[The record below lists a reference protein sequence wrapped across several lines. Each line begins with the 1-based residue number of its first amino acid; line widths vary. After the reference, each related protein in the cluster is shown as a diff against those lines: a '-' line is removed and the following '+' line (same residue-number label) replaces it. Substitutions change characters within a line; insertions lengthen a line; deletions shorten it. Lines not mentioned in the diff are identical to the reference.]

1 RSLANDCG
9 KSTLRSR
16 SIGFQRTIS
25 DNTIDPSRGY
35 TLMMD
40 LQGAK
45 EGVVSDIDFVRLNL
59 GARGLYTL
67 FDKHRFLA
75 RAQVGGIAS
84 DGFASVPAS
93 LRFFAGGDQSAPG
106 HAYHPPSHTDETS
119 ERIGI
124 HYRLAS
130 SQEYQCEF
138 RPSYQGAAIDVHGNA
153 VNPCKDPKKTSA
165 GVGTRWVP
173 P

>member
-16 SIGFQRTIS
+16 SIGFRRTS
-25 DNTIDPSRGY
+25 RDNTIDPSRGY
-35 TLMMD
+35 ALMMD
-40 LQGAK
+40 LQGAE

-93 LRFFAGGDQSAPG
+93 LRFFAGCDQSVRGYDYRTLSP
-106 HAYHPPSHTDETS
+106 TDETGD
-119 ERIGI
+119 RIGGR
-124 HYRLAS
+124 YLLAS
-130 SQEYQCEF
+130 SLQYQ
-138 RPSYQGAAIDVHGNA
+138 
-153 VNPCKDPKKTSA
+153 
-165 GVGTRWVP
+165 
-173 P
+173 